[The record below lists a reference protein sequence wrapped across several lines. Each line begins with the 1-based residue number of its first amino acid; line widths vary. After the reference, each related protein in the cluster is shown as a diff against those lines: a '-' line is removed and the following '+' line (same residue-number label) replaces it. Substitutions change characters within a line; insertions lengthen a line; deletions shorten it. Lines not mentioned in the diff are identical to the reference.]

1 MVCLKC
7 IIQCFHPFRNKLEV
21 ITLRDGKIYFDD
33 GRYEKIILDDEEE
46 VNEFYSKLFELM
58 FSWKQEYIGDK
69 VFDGEKYLIEVDIN
83 HKRKKFKIQNKF
95 PDNWDKFLHIKEDI
109 LAFDKE

>member
-1 MVCLKC
+1 M
-7 IIQCFHPFRNKLEV
+7 EV

-33 GRYEKIILDDEEE
+33 GRYEKVILDDEDE
-46 VNEFYSKLFELM
+46 VNDLYSKLFELM
-58 FSWKQEYIGDK
+58 FSWKQEYIGEK

-109 LAFDKE
+109 LAFSKE

>member
-1 MVCLKC
+1 MKC

-33 GRYEKIILDDEEE
+33 GRYEKLILYDEEE
-46 VNEFYSKLFELM
+46 VNDFYSKLFELM
-58 FSWKQEYIGDK
+58 FSWKQEYIGEK

-95 PDNWDKFLHIKEDI
+95 PDNWEQFLNIKEDI